1 MISFRKMC
9 MSYPDSEAPVFTDF
23 TEHIGR
29 GEFVLV
35 SGRSGSG
42 KTTLIHLLIRELT
55 GYTGSIKVDGE
66 ELSSIRPAGISEYR
80 RKLGVVFQDAKL
92 FDGYTVYDN
101 LELAMSMTKGR
112 RADTDHRI
120 RNVLK
125 MMDAEHL
132 YRRYPEELSGGET
145 QRVCMARALL
155 NYPKVLLAD
164 EPTGNLDPEASK
176 EIFRLLEIIHRQ
188 GTTVILATH
197 DHETAE
203 RIRATHRVIDLEPQ
217 RKQAV
222 VDSLF
227 QTDHKK
233 QLIHSEP
240 GGSVNRKRKETGA

>member
-1 MISFRKMC
+1 MIIFRKMC
-9 MSYPDSEAPVFTDF
+9 MSYPDSEGPVFTDF

-233 QLIHSEP
+233 QLIH
-240 GGSVNRKRKETGA
+240 

>member
-1 MISFRKMC
+1 MICFRKMS
-9 MSYPDSEAPVFTDF
+9 MSYPGSEHPVFTDF
-23 TEHIGR
+23 SEKIER

-42 KTTLIHLLIRELT
+42 KTTLIHLLIKELT

-233 QLIHSEP
+233 
-240 GGSVNRKRKETGA
+240 K